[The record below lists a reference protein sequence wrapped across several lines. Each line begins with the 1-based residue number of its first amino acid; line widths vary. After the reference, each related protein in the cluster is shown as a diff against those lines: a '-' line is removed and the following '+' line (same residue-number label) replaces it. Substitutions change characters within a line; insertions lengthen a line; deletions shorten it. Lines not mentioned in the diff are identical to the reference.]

1 MQSIAEP
8 QAVNWYYAHNGQ
20 QAGPV
25 PETEMESLVQR
36 GVVTPTT
43 LVWREGMSQWQPYGV
58 LRQPA
63 APANPLPAFGAPP
76 VIQQSQCVECQRFFS
91 KDDLLRYESALV
103 CADCKAA
110 FFQKLREGVATGL
123 GTLGGLW
130 RSGKYLVMHR
140 DCQLPDRCVKC
151 NKPATGYRL
160 KRNLT
165 WHTPWLYLLFIAAW
179 LIYLIVAAI
188 VSKKARIQ
196 IGLCEEHRGIRQR
209 DIIITW
215 ILVLSGIFSL
225 GAATVMNPTWVYGLS
240 GLGLLLV
247 ALIYGIWR
255 VPMVQPKRIDE
266 QHVWLHGVSEEFMAE
281 LPEFTGR
288 P

>member
-1 MQSIAEP
+1 MHPIAEP
-8 QAVNWYYAHNGQ
+8 RAVNWYYAHNGQ

-25 PETEMESLVQR
+25 PDAELENLVRR
-36 GVVTPTT
+36 GVVTPGT
-43 LVWREGMSQWQPYGV
+43 LVWHEGLPQWQPYSA

-63 APANPLPAFGAPP
+63 ASPSGAPP
-76 VIQQSQCVECQRFFS
+76 VIAQGQCAECRGFFS
-91 KDDLLRYESALV
+91 KDDLLKYEDALV
-103 CADCKAA
+103 CAGCKAA
-110 FFQKLREGVATGL
+110 FFQKLREGVAPGL
-123 GTLGGLW
+123 ASLSGLW
-130 RSGKYLVMHR
+130 RSGKYLVMHK

-151 NKPATGYRL
+151 NKPAAGYRL

-165 WHTPWLYLLFIAAW
+165 WHTPWLYLLLVAAW

-196 IGLCEEHRGIRQR
+196 IGLCDEHRGIRQR

-215 ILVLSGIFSL
+215 IFVLSGIFSL
-225 GAATVMNPTWVYGLS
+225 GAGIVMKPGWVYALS

-247 ALIYGIWR
+247 AIIYGVCR